1 MPYYMTAKSA
11 TRITLHSK
19 FTGTQNS
26 PSNQSTGFTEQLMW
40 IDNNGTTITISNM
53 TV

>member
-1 MPYYMTAKSA
+1 MPDYKTAKSA
-11 TRITLHSK
+11 TRIQLHSK

-40 IDNNGTTITISNM
+40 IDNNNNTIAISNM
-53 TV
+53 AV